1 MSENATEWFGMR
13 VTPTQKE
20 KIKRLAERRGTTQKA
35 VVLEAVE
42 RKLAEDGAEEAQPES
57 ALEQIADL
65 VDVEPEPGSVL
76 ALTQDLCGSIDDPDL
91 PTDLSS
97 NPKHME
103 DYGNGR
109 PRVVTG
115 CA

>member
-35 VVLEAVE
+35 AVLEAVE

-76 ALTQDLCGSIDDPDL
+76 ALTRSRLMPRPEGRGGIRQSEGASMA
-91 PTDLSS
+91 SS
-97 NPKHME
+97 
-103 DYGNGR
+103 D
-109 PRVVTG
+109 
-115 CA
+115 

>member
-1 MSENATEWFGMR
+1 MPENATEWFGMR

-35 VVLEAVE
+35 AVLEAVE
-42 RKLAEDGAEEAQPES
+42 RELAEDGAEEAQPES

-65 VDVEPEPGSVL
+65 VGVEADSD
-76 ALTQDLCGSIDDPDL
+76 A
-91 PTDLSS
+91 PTDLST

-103 DYGNGR
+103 DYGKD
-109 PRVVTG
+109 
-115 CA
+115 

>member
-20 KIKRLAERRGTTQKA
+20 KIKRLADREGTTLKDA
-35 VVLEAVE
+35 VLNAVE
-42 RKLAEDGAEEAQPES
+42 RELAEEGPS
-57 ALEQIADL
+57 ALDQIADL

-103 DYGNGR
+103 DYGKD
-109 PRVVTG
+109 
-115 CA
+115 

>member
-1 MSENATEWFGMR
+1 MC

-20 KIKRLAERRGTTQKA
+20 KIKRLADREGTTLKDA
-35 VVLEAVE
+35 VLNAVE
-42 RKLAEDGAEEAQPES
+42 RELAEEGPS
-57 ALEQIADL
+57 ALDQIADL

-103 DYGNGR
+103 DYGKD
-109 PRVVTG
+109 
-115 CA
+115 

>member
-35 VVLEAVE
+35 AVLEAVE
-42 RKLAEDGAEEAQPES
+42 RELAEDGAEEAQPES

-65 VDVEPEPGSVL
+65 VGVEADSD
-76 ALTQDLCGSIDDPDL
+76 A
-91 PTDLSS
+91 PTDLST

-103 DYGNGR
+103 DYGKD
-109 PRVVTG
+109 
-115 CA
+115 

>member
-20 KIKRLAERRGTTQKA
+20 QIKRLAERRGTTQKA
-35 VVLEAVE
+35 AVLEAVE
-42 RKLAEDGAEEAQPES
+42 RELAEDGAEEAQPES

-65 VDVEPEPGSVL
+65 VGVEADSD
-76 ALTQDLCGSIDDPDL
+76 A
-91 PTDLSS
+91 PTDLST

-103 DYGNGR
+103 DYGKD
-109 PRVVTG
+109 
-115 CA
+115 